1 VSAMTSE
8 IQIDSMEQLRAAGFE
23 GFLTVMALRE
33 QGCASV
39 PVEQGVYVVV
49 RDWTA
54 PPRFLAS
61 SIGGWYRGE
70 DPTVASDELIA
81 KWVADACVLY
91 IGCAEGG
98 GVRSKLQQ
106 RIKRYLRFG
115 LGKVVDH
122 PGGRY
127 IWQLGGSSALRLA
140 WCATGEESPA
150 PLAAKLHAAF
160 AVRHGMIPFAN
171 LAQEPPA

>member
-1 VSAMTSE
+1 MIGE
-8 IQIDSMEQLRAAGFE
+8 IQIDNMEQLRAAGFE
-23 GFLTVMALRE
+23 GFQTVVGLRE
-33 QGCASV
+33 EGCAGV

-54 PPRFLAS
+54 PPRFLPS
-61 SIGGWYRGE
+61 SIGGWYRGAG
-70 DPTVASDELIA
+70 PTVSSDELIA

-91 IGCAEGG
+91 IGRAEGG
-98 GVRSKLQQ
+98 GVRSRLQQ
-106 RIKRYLRFG
+106 RLKRYLRFG

-140 WCATGEESPA
+140 WCATGDESPA
-150 PLAAKLHAAF
+150 ALEARLHAAF
-160 AVRHGMIPFAN
+160 LARHGMIPFAN
-171 LAQEPPA
+171 LAVEPEA